1 MPDRTRSSRRYTRG
15 SACMSGTRS
24 GTPVSITTQ
33 LSPWPRGIVR
43 PRKFARM
50 PVAPTM
56 VRWWGS
62 RSSSRAT
69 VQESNPTSTCSA
81 SRTWSTR
88 AGRWRRAV
96 NSRARRA
103 RKASALSDS
112 SGNMTSALIDYTIWC
127 LWANSCSAR
136 IVALGS
142 RESPHPVPAR
152 AGRPTST
159 VQYAH
164 NPFSPAPSGEPGL
177 RSRNDAPRGPGYGG
191 ARGQPMDIVDALVGE
206 HGVLG
211 AECEDLEGLVAL
223 ASSLAEVRAQTA
235 LLASGLQSH
244 AQVEDELLFTA
255 LEPSLGASSPVL
267 QGMRM
272 MHEDIDRGLARAVQA
287 RDLAEIRDAL
297 LGVLDLTRQHFMGE
311 EQVVFPLARDTLPL
325 AIREHLGSQ
334 WADRRGI
341 FRLAIGSL
349 APEVLPDGQRQ
360 GVPGQGED

>member
-1 MPDRTRSSRRYTRG
+1 
-15 SACMSGTRS
+15 
-24 GTPVSITTQ
+24 
-33 LSPWPRGIVR
+33 
-43 PRKFARM
+43 
-50 PVAPTM
+50 
-56 VRWWGS
+56 
-62 RSSSRAT
+62 
-69 VQESNPTSTCSA
+69 
-81 SRTWSTR
+81 
-88 AGRWRRAV
+88 
-96 NSRARRA
+96 
-103 RKASALSDS
+103 
-112 SGNMTSALIDYTIWC
+112 
-127 LWANSCSAR
+127 
-136 IVALGS
+136 
-142 RESPHPVPAR
+142 
-152 AGRPTST
+152 
-159 VQYAH
+159 
-164 NPFSPAPSGEPGL
+164 
-177 RSRNDAPRGPGYGG
+177 
-191 ARGQPMDIVDALVGE
+191 MDIVDALVGE

-341 FRLAIGSL
+341 SRLAIGS
-349 APEVLPDGQRQ
+349 
-360 GVPGQGED
+360 